1 MRTMNNFYETLN
13 LNESATAEDIK
24 RAYRKMAMDAHPD
37 RGGDPERFKNI
48 SAAYETLSDPQRRQ
62 EYDFQRQHGNAN
74 PFGGFNDGMHQQH
87 FNFNFGPGGINI
99 DEIFSQFH
107 GGGPFGRR
115 QAKNRDIQV
124 GIAVDLAST
133 LEEQVKVVNIQS
145 PTKTE
150 THRIT
155 IPRGVENGATIRFP
169 NQGDHTNHNLP
180 RGDLFVIV
188 QYQSHP
194 DFQFNP
200 NYSLTTKFKIS
211 AFDAMLG
218 AVKRV
223 STITGTMI
231 DLTIPPATAP
241 DTIFKI
247 RGHGLY
253 VPNSNMRADL
263 LAQVEIEI
271 PRIDDPVWIARLRE
285 IADAVK

>member
-1 MRTMNNFYETLN
+1 MRTMNNHYETLN
-13 LNESATAEDIK
+13 VLESADADDIK

-48 SAAYETLSDPQRRQ
+48 NAAYETLSDPQRRQ
-62 EYDFQRQHGNAN
+62 EYDFQRQHGSAH
-74 PFGGFNDGMHQQH
+74 PFGGFQNDVHQQH
-87 FNFNFGPGGINI
+87 FNFNFGPGGVNI
-99 DEIFSQFH
+99 DEIFQQFH

-124 GIAVDLAST
+124 GIAVEMAST

-155 IPRGVENGATIRFP
+155 IPRGVENGATIRFS
-169 NQGDHTNHNLP
+169 NQGDHANPNLP
-180 RGDLFVIV
+180 RGDLFVII
-188 QYQSHP
+188 QYEAHP
-194 DFQFNP
+194 DFQLNP
-200 NYSLTTKFKIS
+200 NYSLTTTFKIS
-211 AFDAMLG
+211 AFDAILG

-223 STITGTMI
+223 RTVSGSGI
-231 DLTIPPATAP
+231 DLTVPPATAP
-241 DTIFKI
+241 GTVFKI

-253 VPNSNMRADL
+253 IPGANVRADL

-271 PRIDDPVWIARLRE
+271 PRIDDPIWISRLRE
-285 IADAVK
+285 IANAVK

>member
-48 SAAYETLSDPQRRQ
+48 NAAYETLSDPGKRQ
-62 EYDFQRQHGNAN
+62 EYDFQRQHPGHN
-74 PFGGFNDGMHQQH
+74 PFGGFQNEVHQQH
-87 FNFNFGPGGINI
+87 FNFNFGPGGVNI
-99 DEIFSQFH
+99 DEIFQQFH
-107 GGGPFGRR
+107 GGSPFGRR

-124 GIAVDLAST
+124 GIAIELAST
-133 LEEQVKVVNIQS
+133 LEEQIKVVNIQS
-145 PTKTE
+145 PNKTE

-169 NQGDHTNHNLP
+169 NQGDHSNPNLP
-180 RGDLFVIV
+180 RGDLFVII
-188 QYQSHP
+188 QYEAHP
-194 DFQFNP
+194 DFQLNH
-200 NYSLTTKFKIS
+200 NYSLTTTFKIS
-211 AFDAMLG
+211 AFDAILG

-223 STITGTMI
+223 RTVSGSGI
-231 DLTIPPATAP
+231 DLTVPPATAP
-241 DTIFKI
+241 GTVFKI

-253 VPNSNMRADL
+253 IPGANVRADL

-271 PRIDDPVWIARLRE
+271 PRIDDPIWIARLRE

>member
-1 MRTMNNFYETLN
+1 MNNHYETLN
-13 LNESATAEDIK
+13 VSESSDADDIK

-48 SAAYETLSDPQRRQ
+48 NAAYETLSDPQRRQ
-62 EYDFQRQHGNAN
+62 EYDYQRQHGNSN
-74 PFGGFNDGMHQQH
+74 PFGGMHEAHQQH
-87 FNFNFGPGGINI
+87 FNFNFGPGGVNI
-99 DEIFSQFH
+99 DEIFQQFH

-155 IPRGVENGATIRFP
+155 IPRGVENGATIRFS
-169 NQGDHTNHNLP
+169 NQGDHANPNLP
-180 RGDLFVIV
+180 RGDLFVII
-188 QYQSHP
+188 QYETHP
-194 DFQFNP
+194 DFQLNH
-200 NYSLTTKFKIS
+200 NYSLTTTFKIS
-211 AFDAMLG
+211 AFDAILG
-218 AVKRV
+218 TVKRV
-223 STITGTMI
+223 RTVSGTGI
-231 DLTIPPATAP
+231 DLTIPPGTAP
-241 DTIFKI
+241 GTVFKV

-253 VPNSNMRADL
+253 VPNTNVRADL

-271 PRIDDPVWIARLRE
+271 PRISNPTWIARLRE